1 MLWIFLSWIGKK
13 NTRRLPST
21 TGRRRG
27 QDAHVSAHPPVLSR
41 RHQPRSQSQFT
52 HTQTESS
59 DPLSFSASLPPRQ
72 ATPMAARALLMLREA
87 SPWALAGAAAA
98 VALLWL
104 VAWTAEWAW
113 WTPWRLD
120 RALRAQGLK
129 GTRYR
134 LFTGDLAENARI
146 NREARTKPQH
156 RPTRAAHAPQSHQ
169 GIR

>member
-1 MLWIFLSWIGKK
+1 M
-13 NTRRLPST
+13 
-21 TGRRRG
+21 
-27 QDAHVSAHPPVLSR
+27 
-41 RHQPRSQSQFT
+41 
-52 HTQTESS
+52 
-59 DPLSFSASLPPRQ
+59 
-72 ATPMAARALLMLREA
+72 ATRALLMLREA
-87 SPWALAGAAAA
+87 SPRALVGAATA

-113 WTPWRLD
+113 WTPRRPD

-134 LFTGDLAENARI
+134 LFIGDLPENAGI
-146 NREARTKPQH
+146 NREARTKPRH